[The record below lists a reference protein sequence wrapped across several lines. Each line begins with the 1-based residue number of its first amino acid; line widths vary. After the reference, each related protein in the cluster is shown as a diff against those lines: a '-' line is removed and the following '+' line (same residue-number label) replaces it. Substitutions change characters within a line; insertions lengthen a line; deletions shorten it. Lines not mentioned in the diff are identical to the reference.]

1 MVGRRIQ
8 DLGGKKMENLK
19 DKLMFK
25 EKQYSMPLKR
35 AKRDGNSLDSALNR
49 CLNFRWTS
57 KGVVKIFAR
66 WIIPAVTNMFTNE
79 KVLR

>member
-1 MVGRRIQ
+1 MVGRGIQ

-19 DKLMFK
+19 DKLMSK
-25 EKQYSMPLKR
+25 AEQNSMPLKR
-35 AKRDGNSLDSALNR
+35 AKWDGNSLDSALNR

-57 KGVVKIFAR
+57 KGVVKSSAC
-66 WIIPAVTNMFTNE
+66 WIIPAVINMLTKE